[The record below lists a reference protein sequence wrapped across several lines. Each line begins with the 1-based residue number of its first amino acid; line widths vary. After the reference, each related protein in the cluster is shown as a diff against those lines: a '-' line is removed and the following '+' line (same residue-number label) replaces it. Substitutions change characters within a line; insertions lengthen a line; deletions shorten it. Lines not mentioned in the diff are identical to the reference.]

1 MDLSN
6 ITISFDEYDSGN
18 EALRREVE
26 RNIKT
31 VLSTPIGTC
40 PLYRNFGIDIEML
53 DTPTAVAQNM
63 LTVAIIEAIEE
74 WEPRVQVTD
83 VTVDMDAAVEGKIS
97 AKVAVSIG

>member
-6 ITISFDEYDSGN
+6 ITISFDEYGSGN

-53 DTPTAVAQNM
+53 DTPTIVAQNM

-83 VTVDMDAAVEGKIS
+83 VSVDMEAAVEGKIS
-97 AKVAVSIG
+97 AKVVVSIG

>member
-6 ITISFDEYDSGN
+6 ISISFDEYSSGD

-40 PLYRNFGIDIEML
+40 PLYRNFGISIEML
-53 DTPTAVAQNM
+53 DTPTIVAQNM

-83 VTVDMDAAVEGKIS
+83 VTVDMGATVEGKMS
-97 AKVAVSIG
+97 AKVVVSIG

>member
-6 ITISFDEYDSGN
+6 ISISFDEYSSGD

-40 PLYRNFGIDIEML
+40 PLYRNFGISIEML
-53 DTPTAVAQNM
+53 DTPTIVAQNI
-63 LTVAIIEAIEE
+63 LTVAIIEAIET
-74 WEPRVQVTD
+74 WEPRVQKT
-83 VTVDMDAAVEGKIS
+83 AFS
-97 AKVAVSIG
+97 LRLLQSLSI

>member
-6 ITISFDEYDSGN
+6 ISISFDEYSSGD

-31 VLSTPIGTC
+31 VLSTPVGTC
-40 PLYRNFGIDIEML
+40 PLYRNFGISIEML
-53 DTPTAVAQNM
+53 DTPTIVAQNM

-74 WEPRVQVTD
+74 WESRVQVTD
-83 VTVDMDAAVEGKIS
+83 VTVYTDATVEGKMS
-97 AKVAVSIG
+97 AKVVVSIG